1 MKKYFFGL
9 LCAIIVTCI
18 VCIYCVGGQVGAYAW
33 NIAVFIFSP
42 VAIFLILVQII
53 ILIVSL
59 CKGKKVAWNIAF
71 IAISIVFTL
80 PITVL
85 LGVSPITYP
94 TNATTNDSISVKM
107 PIENA
112 VIFGGNEYKIHA
124 MWPSE
129 CYAYDILKEPYNVES
144 LNVHDYGIFGEDII
158 SPVKGRVIGIEN
170 NEQDIIPNTEE
181 FTSSLGNYIF
191 IEIEETNTYL
201 ILAHLMQD
209 SIGVLVGE
217 YIDEGEVIGKVG
229 NSGTTSEPHLHIQHQ
244 RNNPL
249 EMKFPVCSEGLPIT
263 FKK

>member
-9 LCAIIVTCI
+9 LCAIIVACI
-18 VCIYCVGGQVGAYAW
+18 ACVYYVGGQVGAYVW
-33 NIAVFIFSP
+33 NIAVFIFAP

-53 ILIVSL
+53 ILIGAL
-59 CKGKKVAWNIAF
+59 YKGKKVAWNITF
-71 IAISIVFTL
+71 IAISIVFAL

-94 TNATTNDSISVKM
+94 TNAIAEDSITVTM
-107 PIENA
+107 PVENA
-112 VIFGGNEYKIHA
+112 VLFGGKEYKTHA

-129 CYAYDILKEPYNVES
+129 CYAYDMLKEPYNLES
-144 LNVHDYGIFGEDII
+144 SNLHDYGIFGANII

-170 NEQDIIPNTEE
+170 SEPDIIPNTDE

-191 IEIEETNTYL
+191 IEIDETNTYL

-209 SIGVLVGE
+209 SVDVSVGE
-217 YIDEGEVIGKVG
+217 YIDAGEVIGKVG

-249 EMKFPVCSEGLPIT
+249 EMKFPVCAEGLPIT